1 MRSMTN
7 ERAEQAANIVLAA
20 AAIGVVAVVMRTPAL
35 RRIAWRLAV
44 TALTGS
50 LPAWFAK
57 EVRHAWSESGSPQ
70 L

>member
-1 MRSMTN
+1 MTN

-20 AAIGVVAVVMRTPAL
+20 AALGVAAVVIRTPAL

-44 TALTGS
+44 TALTGP
-50 LPAWFAK
+50 LPIWAAR

>member
-1 MRSMTN
+1 MSSMTN

-20 AAIGVVAVVMRTPAL
+20 AAIGVTVMVMRTPAL
-35 RRIAWRLAV
+35 RRVAWRLAV

-50 LPAWFAK
+50 LPAWVSK
-57 EVRHAWSESGSPQ
+57 EVRHAWSESGSAQ

>member
-1 MRSMTN
+1 MTSMTN
-7 ERAEQAANIVLAA
+7 ERAEQAANIVLTAA
-20 AAIGVVAVVMRTPAL
+20 AVGVAVVVIRTPAL
-35 RRIAWRLAV
+35 RRLAWRLAV

-50 LPAWFAK
+50 LPAWIAN

>member
-1 MRSMTN
+1 MSSMTN

-20 AAIGVVAVVMRTPAL
+20 AAIGVAVVVMRTPAL
-35 RRIAWRLAV
+35 RRVAWRLAV

-50 LPAWFAK
+50 LPAWVAK
-57 EVRHAWSESGSPQ
+57 EVRNAWSESGSAQ